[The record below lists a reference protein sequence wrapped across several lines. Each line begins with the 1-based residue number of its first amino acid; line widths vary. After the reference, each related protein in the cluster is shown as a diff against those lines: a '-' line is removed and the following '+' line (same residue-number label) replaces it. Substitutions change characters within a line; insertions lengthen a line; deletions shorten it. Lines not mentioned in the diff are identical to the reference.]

1 MCGIVGIF
9 AHGAQQSVDPQ
20 ELKRIRDHMAVRG
33 PDGAGT
39 WVSGDGRVGFGHR
52 RLEIIGPGPQGA
64 QPMALDYCRR
74 SNENNLVITFNG
86 EIYNHHEL
94 RIQLEADGHVFRSSC
109 DTEVLLHLYEDHG
122 DNLVDHLR
130 GMYAFGIWDG
140 GAQRLVLA
148 RDPFGVKPLYYA
160 EDSRTFRFAS
170 QARALLSGGRVP
182 STVDEGALAGFFLLG
197 SVPEPRTAWASIR
210 SVPAGSTV
218 ALSRD
223 GVASGRTFFSVPDE
237 LRLPA
242 DMPTDRDLAVALAD
256 SVRAHLVADV
266 EVGAFLSAG
275 VDSGALLALA
285 SEETGTI
292 AAVTLGFEEFRGS
305 EADETVLA
313 AVVAKT
319 YGAKHTVEVIS
330 AAECEAS
337 LPEFLDS
344 MDQPS
349 IDGLNTWFVSR
360 AAHEAGLK
368 VALSGIGGDE
378 LTGGYST
385 FGSVPRLHRR
395 LRLAA
400 SVPGLGRAARAI
412 LRAALPSSANPK
424 IASALEYSTSLE
436 MVWMLRRSVFLP
448 WELGGVLG
456 TDRAVSALED
466 LGLEESVL
474 RPVTHPDPG
483 TDVTRVAALES
494 GLYLRNQLLRDAD
507 WASMAH
513 SVEVRVP
520 LVDAPLYRMAAPR
533 FRTWSGHAAKSPLA
547 GAPTSPLPPEVAGR
561 KKTGFGLPMQAW
573 VAGSDRASQ
582 WHGVPVL
589 ANDSCPWGRRWAYSV
604 ACELDL
610 VDCP

>member
-9 AHGAQQSVDPQ
+9 AYGPHQAVDPQ
-20 ELKRIRDHMAVRG
+20 ELTRIRDRMAARG

-39 WVSGDGRVGFGHR
+39 WVSDDGRVGFGHR

-74 SNENNLVITFNG
+74 AAEDRLVITFNG
-86 EIYNHHEL
+86 EIYNHREL
-94 RIQLEADGHVFRSSC
+94 RLRLEEEGHVFRTSC

-122 DNLVDHLR
+122 DDLVDHLR
-130 GMYAFGIWDG
+130 GMYAFGIWDAG
-140 GAQRLVLA
+140 EPRLLLA

-160 EDSRTFRFAS
+160 DSGGTFRFAS
-170 QARALLSGGRVP
+170 QARALLSGGEVP
-182 STVDEGALAGFFLLG
+182 PTPDEGALAGFFLLG

-210 SVPAGSTV
+210 SVPAGSTMTLDRAGSV
-218 ALSRD
+218 TQ
-223 GVASGRTFFSVPDE
+223 RTFFSVCEE
-237 LRLPA
+237 LRRPA
-242 DMPTDRDLAVALAD
+242 DLPSDGELAAALAD

-266 EVGAFLSAG
+266 EVGAFLSSG
-275 VDSGALLALA
+275 VDSGAVLALA
-285 SEETGTI
+285 SEELGTVS
-292 AAVTLGFEEFRGS
+292 AVTLGFDEFRGTD
-305 EADETVLA
+305 ADETVLA
-313 AVVAKT
+313 AVVARA

-330 AAECEAS
+330 GADCAAS
-337 LPEFLDS
+337 LPDFWAS

-360 AAHEAGLK
+360 VASEAGLK

-385 FGSVPRLHRR
+385 FGSVPRMHRR
-395 LRLAA
+395 LRVLAG
-400 SVPGLGRAARAI
+400 VPGLGRAARAT

-424 IASALEYSTSLE
+424 IASVLECSTSLE
-436 MVWMLRRSVFLP
+436 MAWVLRRSVFLP
-448 WELGGVLG
+448 WELGSVLG

-466 LGLEESVL
+466 LRLEESVL

-520 LVDAPLYRMAAPR
+520 LVDAPLYRVAAPR
-533 FRTWSGHAAKSPLA
+533 FRAWSGDAAKSPLA
-547 GAPTSPLPPEVAGR
+547 GAPTSPLPPEVVSR
-561 KKTGFGLPMQAW
+561 KKSGFGLPMQVW
-573 VAGSDRASQ
+573 VAGSDRSSH
-582 WHGVPVL
+582 WRGVPVL
-589 ANDSCPWGRRWAYSV
+589 ANDSCPWSRRWAYAV
-604 ACELDL
+604 ASELDL
-610 VDCP
+610 VESR

>member
-9 AHGAQQSVDPQ
+9 AYGPHRTVDRR
-20 ELKRIRDHMAVRG
+20 ELTRIRDHMAARG

-39 WVSGDGRVGFGHR
+39 WLSGDARVGFGHR

-74 SNENNLVITFNG
+74 SDEDRVVITFNG
-86 EIYNHHEL
+86 EIYNHREL
-94 RIQLEADGHVFRSSC
+94 RLQLEAGGHVFRTSC

-122 DNLVDHLR
+122 DDLVDHLR
-130 GMYAFGIWDG
+130 GMYAFGIWDAG
-140 GAQRLVLA
+140 GQRLLLA

-160 EDSRTFRFAS
+160 DGGGAFRFAS
-170 QARALLSGGRVP
+170 QARALLSGGAVP
-182 STVDEGALAGFFLLG
+182 STPDEGALAGFFLLG

-210 SVPAGSTV
+210 SVPAGSSM
-218 ALSRD
+218 ALDRSGTASR
-223 GVASGRTFFSVPDE
+223 RTFFSVPDE
-237 LRLPA
+237 LRRPA
-242 DMPTDRDLAVALAD
+242 VVPSDGDLAAAVGD

-275 VDSGALLALA
+275 VDSGAILALA
-285 SEETGTI
+285 SEEAGTV
-292 AAVTLGFEEFRGS
+292 AAVTLGFEELRGS

-313 AVVAKT
+313 AVVART

-337 LPEFLDS
+337 LPEFLAS

-360 AAHEAGLK
+360 AATDAGLK

-385 FGSVPRLHRR
+385 FGSVPRLRRR

-400 SVPGLGRAARAI
+400 SVPGLGRAARAM
-412 LRAALPSSANPK
+412 LRATLPSSANPK
-424 IASALEYSTSLE
+424 IASVLEYSTSLE
-436 MVWMLRRSVFLP
+436 MVWLLRRSVFLP
-448 WELGGVLG
+448 WELGAVLG
-456 TDRAVSALED
+456 ADRAVSALED
-466 LGLEESVL
+466 LRLEESVL

-483 TDVTRVAALES
+483 SDVTRVAAMES

-533 FRTWSGHAAKSPLA
+533 FRVWSSDAAKSPLA
-547 GAPTSPLPPEVAGR
+547 GAPTSPLPSEVVGR
-561 KKTGFGLPMQAW
+561 RKTGFGLPMQAW
-573 VAGSDRASQ
+573 VAGSDRVAQ
-582 WHGVPVL
+582 WRGVPVL
-589 ANDSCPWGRRWAYSV
+589 ANDSCPWSRRWAYAV
-604 ACELDL
+604 ASELDL
-610 VDCP
+610 VDSR

>member
-9 AHGAQQSVDPQ
+9 AYGPHQAVDPQ
-20 ELKRIRDHMAVRG
+20 ELARIRDHMVTRG

-39 WVSGDGRVGFGHR
+39 WLSGDARVGFGHR

-74 SNENNLVITFNG
+74 SDVDRLVITFNG
-86 EIYNHHEL
+86 EIYNHREL
-94 RIQLEADGHVFRSSC
+94 RLQLEAGGHEFRTSC

-122 DNLVDHLR
+122 DDLVDNLR
-130 GMYAFGIWDG
+130 GMYAFGIWDAG
-140 GAQRLVLA
+140 RQRLLLA

-160 EDSRTFRFAS
+160 AGGGTFRFAS
-170 QARALLSGGRVP
+170 QARALLSGGGVP
-182 STVDEGALAGFFLLG
+182 PTGDEGALAGFFLLG

-210 SVPAGSTV
+210 SLPAGSTMTLDQSGI
-218 ALSRD
+218 ASR
-223 GVASGRTFFSVPDE
+223 RTFFSVPDE
-237 LRLPA
+237 LRRPA
-242 DMPTDRDLAVALAD
+242 AIPSDGDLAAALVD

-275 VDSGALLALA
+275 VDSGVILALA
-285 SEETGTI
+285 SEEAGTV
-292 AAVTLGFEEFRGS
+292 AAVTLGFEEFCGS

-313 AVVAKT
+313 AVVART

-337 LPEFLDS
+337 LPKFLAA

-360 AAHEAGLK
+360 AAREAGLK

-385 FGSVPRLHRR
+385 FGSVPRLRRR

-400 SVPGLGRAARAI
+400 SIPGLGRATRAM

-424 IASALEYSTSLE
+424 TASVLEYSTSLE
-436 MVWMLRRSVFLP
+436 MAWLLRRSVFLP
-448 WELGGVLG
+448 WELGSVLG

-466 LGLEESVL
+466 LRLEESVL

-483 TDVTRVAALES
+483 TDVTRVAAMEA

-513 SVEVRVP
+513 SVEIRVP
-520 LVDAPLYRMAAPR
+520 LVDAPLYRTAAPR
-533 FRTWSGHAAKSPLA
+533 FRVWSGVAAKSPLA
-547 GAPTSPLPPEVAGR
+547 GAPTSPLPSEVAGR

-573 VAGSDRASQ
+573 VTGSDRASQ
-582 WHGVPVL
+582 WRDVPIL
-589 ANDSCPWGRRWAYSV
+589 ANDSCPWSRRWAYAV
-604 ACELDL
+604 ASEFDL
-610 VDCP
+610 VDSL